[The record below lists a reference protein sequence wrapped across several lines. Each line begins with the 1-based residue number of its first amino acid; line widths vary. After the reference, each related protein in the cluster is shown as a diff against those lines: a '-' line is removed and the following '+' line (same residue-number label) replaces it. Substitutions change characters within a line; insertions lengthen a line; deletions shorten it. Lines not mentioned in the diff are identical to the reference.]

1 MIIPEKNE
9 ITKNNDQLQTKNV
22 NSLIK
27 KRLYIATGALHMYLK
42 YRQKVA
48 RVKELSRSLYEMSNI
63 AIFSS

>member
-1 MIIPEKNE
+1 MTSYK
-9 ITKNNDQLQTKNV
+9 QKNV